1 MKLGVLVSGRGSNL
15 RNLCERGL
23 SVVAVATNR
32 PGCPAAAYAG
42 SHEIPLGEFPQSRFG
57 SPQARDLAMSQWL
70 RRQEVELVV
79 NAGYDRVL
87 TGSFLDAFPGRIL
100 NVHPSLLP
108 AFKGTM
114 QAVEEALAAGVKVT
128 GCTVHLVT
136 EDVDG
141 GPILLQAAVAV
152 LEGDTPETLHGR
164 IQVEEHRLLPE
175 AISLLEKRVQA
186 SSPLR

>member
-1 MKLGVLVSGRGSNL
+1 MRLAVLVSGRGTNL

-23 SVVAVATNR
+23 PVVAVATNR
-32 PGCPAAAYAG
+32 PGCPAAAFARQRG
-42 SHEIPLGEFPQSRFG
+42 IPLGEFPQKAFRSLEE
-57 SPQARDLAMSQWL
+57 RDLAMRAWL
-70 RRQEVELVV
+70 LEHAVEVVV

-87 TGSFLDAFPGRIL
+87 SAAFLAGFPGRIL

-114 QAVEEALAAGVKVT
+114 HAVEEALAAGVKVT

-141 GPILLQAAVAV
+141 GPILLQAAVPV
-152 LEGDTPETLHGR
+152 LEGDTPETLHAR
-164 IQVEEHRLLPE
+164 IQVEEHRLLPQ
-175 AISLLEKRVQA
+175 AIHLIESSVQA